1 MFSDSHSG
9 LGGGVGGFG
18 VGGFSGSGSGVGSK
32 VKMVTE
38 SPECPYFKQ
47 LLYQN
52 SKYFSKPFGGGVGG
66 LGGVLGFAAFLALAS
81 SR

>member
-1 MFSDSHSG
+1 MSDSHSG

-32 VKMVTE
+32 VETTYEVFRTID
-38 SPECPYFKQ
+38 SIP
-47 LLYQN
+47 L
-52 SKYFSKPFGGGVGG
+52 GGGVGG
-66 LGGVLGFAAFLALAS
+66 LGGVLGLAAFLAFAS

>member
-1 MFSDSHSG
+1 MLIDSHSG

-32 VKMVTE
+32 KLSYDGSKSLYVKKE
-38 SPECPYFKQ
+38 K
-47 LLYQN
+47 
-52 SKYFSKPFGGGVGG
+52 SKFKPFGGGVGG
-66 LGGVLGFAAFLALAS
+66 LGGVLGLAAFLAFAS